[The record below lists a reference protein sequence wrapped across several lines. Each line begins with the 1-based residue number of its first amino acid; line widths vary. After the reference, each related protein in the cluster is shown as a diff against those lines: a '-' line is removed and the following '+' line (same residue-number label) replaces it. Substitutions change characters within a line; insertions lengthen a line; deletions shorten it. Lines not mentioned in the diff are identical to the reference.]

1 MKNITYISHNS
12 FLFKGSVRDN
22 LLMGAPDA
30 DDEKLWDAL
39 KKVKLD
45 AFVREQQGLDTAVN
59 EAGSNFS
66 GGQRQRLSIARALLH
81 DTPVYIFDEA
91 TSNIDVES
99 ENDIMELVTELSATK
114 TIILISHRLAN
125 VKNADCI
132 YVLKSGD
139 IVENGTHKEL
149 TAKNGEFARL
159 WNAQQSL
166 ENFGKEDR

>member
-1 MKNITYISHNS
+1 ME
-12 FLFKGSVRDN
+12 LV
-22 LLMGAPDA
+22 
-30 DDEKLWDAL
+30 
-39 KKVKLD
+39 
-45 AFVREQQGLDTAVN
+45 GLNA
-59 EAGSNFS
+59 EHAIRYAHEFS

-99 ENDIMELVTELSATK
+99 ENDIMELVSEISKIK

-132 YVLKSGD
+132 YVLRSGD
-139 IVENGTHKEL
+139 IVESGTHKEL
-149 TAKNGEFARL
+149 IAKDGEFARL

-166 ENFGKEDR
+166 ENFGKGDR